1 MSQRSELLGVLGH
14 PMLLIEHCYSIR
26 SERRFCEEL
35 DPSLA
40 YLELETSSLSNLD
53 ISVCPL
59 QAADN
64 SKAIKPEF
72 RGGAALSGVF
82 LLDEPALNPALSKCC
97 TDRFS

>member
-1 MSQRSELLGVLGH
+1 MS
-14 PMLLIEHCYSIR
+14 LIEYSYSTR

-35 DPSLA
+35 DPILA
-40 YLELETSSLSNLD
+40 YLELETSSLSILV

-72 RGGAALSGVF
+72 KGGAVRSGVF
-82 LLDEPALNPALSKCC
+82 SLDEPALNPALSKCC

>member
-1 MSQRSELLGVLGH
+1 MS
-14 PMLLIEHCYSIR
+14 LIEYSYSTR
-26 SERRFCEEL
+26 SERRFCVEL

-40 YLELETSSLSNLD
+40 YLELETSSLSILD

-64 SKAIKPEF
+64 SKAIMPEF
-72 RGGAALSGVF
+72 KGGAVRSGVF
-82 LLDEPALNPALSKCC
+82 SLDEPALNPALSKCC